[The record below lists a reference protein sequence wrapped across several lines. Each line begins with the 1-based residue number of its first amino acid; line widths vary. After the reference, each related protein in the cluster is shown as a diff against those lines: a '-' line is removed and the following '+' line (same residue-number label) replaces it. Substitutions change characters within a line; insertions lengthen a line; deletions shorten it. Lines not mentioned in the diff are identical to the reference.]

1 MAKVVLYI
9 LIIPMVIWAL
19 DCLRLDMLF
28 KKNRVMQ
35 IKLFYIF
42 LSLAVSYLVVNCLYD
57 FSYYFGAFR

>member
-35 IKLFYIF
+35 IKLFYIL
-42 LSLAVSYLVVNCLYD
+42 LSLAISYLVVNCLYD